1 MSKKYIIN
9 LKLEER
15 QIVEQL
21 TNKGKSPVYKV
32 NHAQILLKSDISTEK
47 EGWTDSAISMALDI
61 SIPTIERVRRLFV

>member
-21 TNKGKSPVYKV
+21 TNKEKSPVYKV
-32 NHAQILLKSDISTEK
+32 NHARILLKSDTSTEK

-61 SIPTIERVRRLFV
+61 SIPTIERVCRLFV